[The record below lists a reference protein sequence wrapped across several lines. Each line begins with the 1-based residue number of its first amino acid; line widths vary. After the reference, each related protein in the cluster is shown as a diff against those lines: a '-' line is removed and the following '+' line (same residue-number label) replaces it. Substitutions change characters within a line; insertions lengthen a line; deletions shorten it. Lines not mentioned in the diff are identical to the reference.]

1 MKETGILFTPENHH
15 LILSGQKFQTRRVI
29 TPQPEWDA
37 EVKHTNITGPFAW
50 PIGGLGQQCGH
61 PIFIDGRKDGFAG
74 IRNHYGG
81 VGDKLYVKEGVIVDK
96 AFDPPELAGYY
107 IDGERSTLP
116 NQKRLTAMF
125 MAKRYARTWLE
136 LTDVRVER
144 LQDISEEDA
153 IAEGIQRQALPDLKG
168 NHFHWGD
175 KTKDRYSTAIEAY
188 QGLWDSINRKKH
200 PWSNNDFVWA
210 LTFKKL

>member
-74 IRNHYGG
+74 IRNPYGG
-81 VGDKLYVKEGVIVDK
+81 VGDKLYVKEGVIVQAK
-96 AFDPPELAGYY
+96 GWSAFTGREDGSLIGYY
-107 IDGERSTLP
+107 MNGRRLENDWE
-116 NQKRLTAMF
+116 KRLTAMF

-136 LTDVRVER
+136 ITDVRVE
-144 LQDISEEDA
+144 QVQGISEEDA
-153 IAEGIQRQALPDLKG
+153 KSEGPSLDGGPWIHGGKHETYRAA
-168 NHFHWGD
+168 FF
-175 KTKDRYSTAIEAY
+175 E
-188 QGLWDSINRKKH
+188 LWDSINRKKH
-200 PWSNNDFVWA
+200 PFSQNPWVWV
-210 LTFKKL
+210 LEFKQI